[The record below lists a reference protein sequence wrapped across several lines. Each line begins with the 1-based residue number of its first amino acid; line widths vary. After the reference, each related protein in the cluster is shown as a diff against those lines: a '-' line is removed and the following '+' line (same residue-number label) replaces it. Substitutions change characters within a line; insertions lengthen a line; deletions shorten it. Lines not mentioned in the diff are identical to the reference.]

1 MSNKLPPSIY
11 QKSIKSDLSIKS
23 NSIFT
28 QFNQSS
34 NFSPISIST
43 YMNLCLN
50 HSSLGYYT
58 DLSDPFEKGLNYLYN
73 AHRIIHRDV
82 KPSNVLFN
90 SHSQIKI
97 CDFGVSGEPINSI
110 ADTFVGTSTF
120 MSLIAVWFLSRWM
133 DFKSPASIR
142 IIELGPGRGTSIS
155 DKLRTSKSIG
165 VVILK
170 LKKII

>member
-58 DLSDPFEKGLNYLYN
+58 DLSDLCGKSGNFITSPE
-73 AHRIIHRDV
+73 I
-82 KPSNVLFN
+82 
-90 SHSQIKI
+90 SQI
-97 CDFGVSGEPINSI
+97 FGEVSHEEKDSLSI
-110 ADTFVGTSTF
+110 
-120 MSLIAVWFLSRWM
+120 
-133 DFKSPASIR
+133 
-142 IIELGPGRGTSIS
+142 
-155 DKLRTSKSIG
+155 
-165 VVILK
+165 
-170 LKKII
+170 